1 MSEYRSSQGL
11 RSQILTCPTCRSLST
26 RSSSS
31 LMGGLHVP
39 ARTLE
44 AQDEFVQL
52 KSAQI
57 LTILLSSETT
67 PLQHQH
73 LQPFLRVLASLVQG
87 QSPNK
92 RDVAVQCLE
101 ALLARPDCRR
111 AVWAIPGIIAGY
123 VESLYFIH
131 LSSLPQIGGNPSSQT
146 NPTNELPSHIL
157 LVALNV

>member
-1 MSEYRSSQGL
+1 MRAAQSDPDLPYLPLL
-11 RSQILTCPTCRSLST
+11 RYSFLFVFDGMVP
-26 RSSSS
+26 
-31 LMGGLHVP
+31 HVTS
-39 ARTLE
+39 RTLE

-57 LTILLSSETT
+57 LTIILSSEST

-92 RDVAVQCLE
+92 RDIAVQCLE

-123 VESLYFIH
+123 VVVIVCHQSTSH
-131 LSSLPQIGGNPSSQT
+131 LLQIGRHPSSQT
-146 NPTNELPSHIL
+146 NPPDELPSRIL
-157 LVALNV
+157 LVALDV